1 MRCGYEC
8 MNGQSNATLLVLKME
23 EERHEP
29 RNVGHLQKP
38 EKARKQTPPYSF
50 QKEMLP

>member
-1 MRCGYEC
+1 
-8 MNGQSNATLLVLKME
+8 ME

-29 RNVGHLQKP
+29 RNVGHLQKLD
-38 EKARKQTPPYSF
+38 KASKQTPPYSF